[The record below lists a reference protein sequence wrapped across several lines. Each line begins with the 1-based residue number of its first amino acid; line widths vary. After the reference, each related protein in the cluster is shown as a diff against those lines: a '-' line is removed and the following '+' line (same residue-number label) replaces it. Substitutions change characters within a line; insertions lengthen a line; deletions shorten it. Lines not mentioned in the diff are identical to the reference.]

1 MLITILIVVFAVA
14 AALTVNRLVW
24 RRGQEAGTIP
34 SDGLQLKEVTAP
46 LATLAVLLLAFV
58 LVQSFSSW
66 SGARQAEAA
75 EANAT
80 LLLFRE
86 ADLINNP
93 RLRQEVRKQVI
104 CYATSVIEQEW
115 PAMADG
121 KISNVPNYWASTI
134 RRSAIRQVRSG
145 ADDAAGSAIIT
156 RDGERATAREDR
168 LAEARTAVP
177 PAMYWLMLLAVAV
190 ALVLIGVITIKGMSV
205 SVHAAVV
212 VTAAVVFT
220 STLLLIRD
228 LDQPYDGINAR
239 DPAQTAY
246 VRGQMVAE
254 VVGGLPCDS
263 RGLPTD
269 APLFRPETA
278 SRD

>member
-1 MLITILIVVFAVA
+1 MLITILIAGLAVA

-24 RRGQEAGTIP
+24 RLGQEAGTISP
-34 SDGLQLKEVTAP
+34 EGLKLDRVAGP

-66 SGARQAEAA
+66 SGARRAEAA

-86 ADLINNP
+86 ADLISNP
-93 RLRQEVRKQVI
+93 QLRHEVRKQVI
-104 CYATSVIEQEW
+104 CYSTSVIEQEW

-121 KISNVPNYWASTI
+121 KISNVPTYWASTI
-134 RRSAIRQVRSG
+134 RRSAIREVRSG
-145 ADDAAGSAIIT
+145 ADDAAGSAIIR
-156 RDGERATAREDR
+156 RDGERATARQDL

-177 PAMYWLMLLAVAV
+177 PAMYWLMLFTVVV
-190 ALVLIGVITIKGMSV
+190 ALVLFGVVTMKGMSQGM
-205 SVHAAVV
+205 HAAMV
-212 VTAAVVFT
+212 VTTAVVFT

-239 DPAQTAY
+239 EPAQTTF
-246 VRGQMVAE
+246 VRGQMLAE
-254 VVGGLPCDS
+254 VVGSLPCDS

-269 APLFRPETA
+269 APLFRPQTA
-278 SRD
+278 SQD